1 MSDQLARYSSAW
13 WTEWANV
20 GFTITKIFGIV
31 IAGAWTYYQWDKVI
45 FPMESHEQFIRKAEL
60 RTDIDPSQTR
70 VEFTPERDL
79 SLPIL
84 HKGDVL
90 SVSGTIALRN
100 DRSFPIRVEF
110 TESLYQIDHP
120 LKDLVAVASTGTA
133 SLKATSP
140 SKVLESEFASKIIQ
154 TLSGNSLTIE
164 PNATVRLAISEFIY
178 LDKKKDNN
186 FFGISFILKY
196 TLTSIDP
203 ISNIEIN
210 IASKYKWLI
219 VTRNFYYEHK
229 KINDQVSNDCVGISK
244 ECQAVARANATEYAR
259 LEPYQS
265 SDNRPYFV
273 SAASAPSIYEQLAQ

>member
-45 FPMESHEQFIRKAEL
+45 FPMENHEQFIRKAEL

-110 TESLYQIDHP
+110 TKSLYQIDQP
-120 LKDLVAVASTGTA
+120 LDDLLAVASTGTA
-133 SLKATSP
+133 PLKTMSP
-140 SKVLESEFASKIIQ
+140 SKVLESQFASKVTE
-154 TLSGNSLTIE
+154 TLSGNTLTIE
-164 PNATVRLAISEFIY
+164 PNATIKLAVSEFIY
-178 LDKKKDNN
+178 LDKTEDKN
-186 FFGISFILKY
+186 FFGLSFVLKY

-203 ISNIEIN
+203 INNIEIKR
-210 IASKYKWLI
+210 ASKDKLLI
-219 VTRNFYYEHK
+219 ITRYFNYEHK
-229 KINDQVSNDCVGISK
+229 KINDQASNDCSGIAK
-244 ECQAVARANATEYAR
+244 EFQAVARANATEYAR
-259 LEPYQS
+259 LEPHQTS
-265 SDNRPYFV
+265 SNGPYYL
-273 SAASAPSIYEQLAQ
+273 SASSVRNIYEELSQ